1 MPTAAGAVRIA
12 TGKTA
17 ALVLGTVVV
26 ALGVVIDIVDFVQM
40 RTMGMRGPTNGPAG
54 MDATMWAGMLLVLS
68 GLAAAAW
75 GLDIPSML
83 TTRIETSTNW
93 RVRSLDAGPL
103 TSRHVALAGVLIV
116 AMVIDVMKPATLA
129 FVAPGAAAEY
139 HLAPR
144 FVALWWP
151 LCALT
156 GTVVGSLFWGRL
168 ADRCGRRP
176 SLYLATLFFVGTAM
190 CGTMPSFSWNLFVC
204 FLMGASAG
212 GMLPL
217 VFTLMAEVLPTVH
230 RGWLSVLVGGA
241 GTVGGYLTASGAAL
255 LLEPIF
261 GWRALWLIGLPTG
274 LFLILLIRFIPES
287 PRHLV
292 LHGRTA
298 EANAVLERFR
308 ARLEEAPAEDA
319 ASTAG
324 HLRNLT
330 RRPHSNR
337 LAGLGLYG
345 LGWGLVNFGFVTWL
359 PTILQG
365 IGLTGEQANLLLS
378 RSALLAVP
386 GVALMVWFYARWRT
400 NQVLAVGALGIAL
413 ALFTIGFVNPGA
425 GMPGSVLVAAL
436 GLLLAMLGGSNA
448 ALAVY
453 SAEVFPTSLRA
464 TGAGLIAGSS
474 KLGGVLGPPMVAAIV
489 SLSPGLLGPAC
500 VLALP
505 LAAAGL
511 VLWSNAPQ
519 TGGLALEEISR

>member
-1 MPTAAGAVRIA
+1 MAAWQA
-12 TGKTA
+12 A
-17 ALVLGTVVV
+17 ALVVGTVVV
-26 ALGVVIDIVDFVQM
+26 ALGVAIDVVDFVQM
-40 RTMGMRGPTNGPAG
+40 RTMGMAGPMDGPAG
-54 MDATMWAGMLLVLS
+54 MDGTMWAGMVLVLS
-68 GLAAAAW
+68 GLAAATW

-83 TTRIETSTNW
+83 TTRIETSTTW

-103 TSRHVALAGVLIV
+103 TPRHVTLASILIV

-139 HLAPR
+139 HLAPS

-156 GTVVGSLFWGRL
+156 GTVVGSLLWGRL

-190 CGTMPSFSWNLFVC
+190 CGTMPSFSWNLVVC
-204 FLMGASAG
+204 FLMGMSAG

-217 VFTLMAEVLPTVH
+217 IFTLMAEVLPTVH

-241 GTVGGYLTASGAAL
+241 GTVGGYLTASGAAF

-261 GWRALWLIGLPTG
+261 GWRVLWLIGLPTG
-274 LFLILLIRFIPES
+274 LFLILLIQFIPES

-292 LHGRTA
+292 LHGRAA
-298 EANAVLERFR
+298 EANVVLKRFQ
-308 ARLEEAPAEDA
+308 ARLEEAAADDA
-319 ASTAG
+319 GHTAG

-330 RRPHSNR
+330 RRPHSDR
-337 LAGLGLYG
+337 LVGLGLYAV
-345 LGWGLVNFGFVTWL
+345 GWGLVNFGFITWL
-359 PTILQG
+359 PTILRG
-365 IGLTGEQANLLLS
+365 IGLTGGQANLLLS

-386 GVALMVWFYARWRT
+386 GVALMVWCYARWRT
-400 NQVLAVGALGIAL
+400 NLVLAAGALGIAL
-413 ALFTIGFVNPGA
+413 ALCIIGLIGSSA
-425 GMPGSVLVAAL
+425 ELPGSALVAAL
-436 GLLLAMLGGSNA
+436 GLLLAMIGGSNA

-464 TGAGLIAGSS
+464 TGAGLIAASS
-474 KLGGVLGPPMVAAIV
+474 KFGGVLGPPVVAAIF
-489 SLSPGLLGPAC
+489 SLSPGLLGPAV

-519 TGGLALEEISR
+519 TRGVALEEISR